1 MYERRQACRESRMA
15 IRSTVLERCDEPLL
29 QITKLW
35 RYTRQRYREQL
46 YRTLLYSTEVVCLES

>member
-1 MYERRQACRESRMA
+1 MA
-15 IRSTVLERCDEPLL
+15 MRSTVLERCDEPLL

-46 YRTLLYSTEVVCLES
+46 YPTLLYSTEAVCLES